1 MLPNICCATLFKADI
16 CVATCGGQLSL
27 RQSVNKEYLLR
38 WEYHTSL
45 ISKEEKWG
53 ASPSQFDPF
62 ALIWSS
68 ITSFISTIINLLIS
82 EPKNSGQQYTQQ
94 VNPGGV
100 NNGHAEL

>member
-38 WEYHTSL
+38 WEYNTSL
-45 ISKEEKWG
+45 ISEEEKRE

-62 ALIWSS
+62 ALVWYCP
-68 ITSFISTIINLLIS
+68 STF
-82 EPKNSGQQYTQQ
+82 
-94 VNPGGV
+94 
-100 NNGHAEL
+100 